1 MLLNIMGTRDI
12 CIDGIYCSYR
22 AEGLV
27 PEGEVPSARDI
38 AN

>member
-1 MLLNIMGTRDI
+1 MYVLMAFIVATVP
-12 CIDGIYCSYR
+12 
-22 AEGLV
+22 EGLV